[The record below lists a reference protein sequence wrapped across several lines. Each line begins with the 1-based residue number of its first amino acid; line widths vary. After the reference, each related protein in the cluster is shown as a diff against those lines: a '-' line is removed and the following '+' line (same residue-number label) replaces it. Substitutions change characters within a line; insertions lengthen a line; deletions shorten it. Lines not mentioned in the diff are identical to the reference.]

1 MRAGIGLGLFY
12 AGTLNAILAMSVGT
26 CTRGDA
32 GQVIGGA
39 ITLMLYCIAL
49 MAFFKTSRPGF
60 AALFLLPACLVL
72 VPVTGMSI
80 YMVYRMW
87 GDNTA
92 CDIMSQIGGQ
102 ASEDGSEQAY
112 GFLWL
117 LLSVVGW
124 ACAASLA
131 ARWRRMKEGPR
142 PVAQAGGP
150 DIVVEG

>member
-49 MAFFKTSRPGF
+49 MAFLKTSRPGH
-60 AALFLLPACLVL
+60 AALFIFPACLVL
-72 VPVTGMSI
+72 VPITGMSI

-87 GDNTA
+87 GDHTA
-92 CDIMSQIGGQ
+92 CDIMSQIAGD
-102 ASEDGSEQAY
+102 ASENGGEQAY
-112 GFLWL
+112 GILWL
-117 LLSVVGW
+117 LLSAVGW
-124 ACAASLA
+124 ACAAVLA
-131 ARWRRMKEGPR
+131 TRWRRTNR
-142 PVAQAGGP
+142 AVAGTDRGDT
-150 DIVVEG
+150 DIVVER